1 VTQAVWITAIDF
13 DDNGLFTGTGEDVSA
28 RVRTKPGI
36 RCSRGR
42 DQIRALAPPAVG
54 AASFDLDNR
63 SRDYSTEN
71 GSSPLVGKLV
81 PGHRVRIQA
90 NDGTLRN
97 VWRGFNADFPQH
109 PQRTEKSVS
118 VPCLG
123 PLSFLQGK
131 RPSTPLYADIRTDTA
146 LGLLLD
152 AVGWPAG
159 DRTLDTGQTTLLY
172 WWLDGQTDALAMA
185 VKLLNSEGPGAS
197 LYESGDGKIV
207 FESRHYR
214 LLTARST
221 TSQATFGDAA
231 TEPKHSPDG
240 FGYEPGLKDVI
251 GTASV
256 SINRRTLAGVAVVW
270 SFGEA
275 LRLAASEVRTFRVQS
290 SDPLSGVITPAA
302 GTDYTLVSGAVTP
315 ALDRTGGAIV
325 SLTLTAGAAGAT
337 LTGLQ
342 LRADKLTATAET
354 VTDQIAASTIQGAK
368 DYTLD
373 LWPEIAHNQAQDIA
387 DLIATAYGT
396 PRPTVTIALKNANA
410 SRLTQMLTREV
421 SDRVTVNESQTGLAA
436 ACFVERVEHIV
447 TEAGRFQTTL
457 LGLEKISA
465 AMYPTNVVTIDGTAG
480 NGIDSAATIWY

>member
-1 VTQAVWITAIDF
+1 MTSAQWSVALDF
-13 DDNGLFTGTGEDVSA
+13 NDDTDFSDTGEDVSA

-71 GSSPLVGKLV
+71 AGSPLVGKLI

-131 RPSTPLYADIRTDTA
+131 RPSTQLYTNVRTDQA
-146 LGLLLD
+146 LGVLLD
-152 AVGWPAG
+152 AVGWSAG

-185 VKLLNSEGPGAS
+185 VRLLNSEGPGAA
-197 LYESGDGKIV
+197 LYESADGKIV

-214 LLTARST
+214 LKTARST
-221 TSQATFGDAA
+221 TSQATFGDAS

-240 FGYEPGLKDVI
+240 FAYEPGLKDVI
-251 GTASV
+251 GQATLAV
-256 SINRRTLAGVAVVW
+256 NARTLGAIVVVW
-270 SFGEA
+270 TLGTT
-275 LRLAASEVRTFRVQS
+275 LTLGPSEVRSFPIKST
-290 SDPLSGVITPAA
+290 DPFGFVATPTAGIDYTVAA
-302 GTDYTLVSGAVTP
+302 GGVTPSLDRTSGAVVT
-315 ALDRTGGAIV
+315 
-325 SLTLTAGAAGAT
+325 LTMTAGAGGAT
-337 LTGLQ
+337 VTGLQ
-342 LRADKLTATAET
+342 ARGQTYSAVASQ
-354 VTDQIAASTIQGAK
+354 VVDQIAASTILGAK

-373 LWPEIAHNQAQDIA
+373 VWPEIDPRAAQDLA
-387 DLIATAYGT
+387 DLIVTAYRV
-396 PRPTVTIALKNANA
+396 PRPIVTVALKNANA
-410 SRLTQMLTREV
+410 TRLAQMLTREV

-436 ACFVERVEHIV
+436 ACFVERVEHVV

-457 LGLEKISA
+457 LGLEKVSA
-465 AMYPTNVVTIDGTAG
+465 AMYPTDALQLDVGQLDVNRLWV
-480 NGIDSAATIWY
+480 

>member
-1 VTQAVWITAIDF
+1 VTQAVWTCAVDF
-13 DDNGLFTGTGEDVSA
+13 ADDGTFVGTGEDVSA
-28 RVRTKPGI
+28 RVRSKPGY
-36 RCSRGR
+36 RTSRGR

-90 NDGTLRN
+90 NDGTLRG

-131 RPSTPLYADIRTDTA
+131 RPSTQLYANIRTDQA
-146 LGLLLD
+146 LGFLLD

-159 DRTLDTGQTTLLY
+159 DRTLDTGQTTLLL

-185 VKLLNSEGPGAS
+185 VKLLNSEGPGAA
-197 LYESGDGKIV
+197 LYESADGKIV

-214 LLTARST
+214 LLTSRST
-221 TSQATFGDAA
+221 TSQATFGDASI
-231 TEPKHSPDG
+231 EPKHSPDG
-240 FGYEPGLKDVI
+240 FAYEPGLKDVI
-251 GTASV
+251 GSASV
-256 SINRRTLAGVAVVW
+256 SVNRRSLAGVAVVW
-270 SFGEA
+270 SFGEP
-275 LRLAASEVRTFRVQS
+275 LRLAASEARTFRVQS
-290 SDPLSGVITPAA
+290 SDPLTGAITPAA
-302 GTDYTLVSGAVTP
+302 GTDYALVSGAVTP
-315 ALDRTGGAIV
+315 ALDRTSGAVV
-325 SLTLTAGAAGAT
+325 SLTLTAGAGGAT

-342 LRADKLTATAET
+342 LRADKYTATAET

-373 LWPEIAHNQAQDIA
+373 VWPEMSRNLAQDFVDVIVRA
-387 DLIATAYGT
+387 YSSPRATI
-396 PRPTVTIALKNANA
+396 TIALKNANA
-410 SRLTQMLTREV
+410 TRLAQMLAREV
-421 SDRVTVNESQTGLAA
+421 SDRVTVVESQTGLNA
-436 ACFVERVEHIV
+436 ACFVERIEHEV
-447 TEAGRFQTTL
+447 TEAGRFHTAR
-457 LGLEKISA
+457 LGLEKIST
-465 AMYPTNVVTIDGTAG
+465 AMYPTDYGVWGTGLFGTAKWG
-480 NGIDSAATIWY
+480 F